1 MTADEIRRL
10 ALEMPGA
17 SESSHM
23 GHPDFRIGGRAAARS
38 LIHLN
43 ASATQSAISSGPTTE
58 DTMRKFVIAAAL
70 AMAGLVASAGA
81 QQPAAPQGPEY
92 RPGYGFGTGA
102 YDAGVGQW
110 GRWLTGW
117 WSGSDAQLCSGM
129 VSRVEGR
136 LTRLKAELKITAA
149 QEPLW
154 AAYASTARDNAQML
168 SGLCT
173 ATFGE
178 RSEAMSLPE
187 RLDLREQL
195 MVARLEAMRASD
207 KVLKPLYAA
216 LDDGQKRVAD
226 HLFSTPIGRAGVM
239 GMMM

>member
-1 MTADEIRRL
+1 
-10 ALEMPGA
+10 
-17 SESSHM
+17 
-23 GHPDFRIGGRAAARS
+23 
-38 LIHLN
+38 
-43 ASATQSAISSGPTTE
+43 
-58 DTMRKFVIAAAL
+58 MRKFVIAAAL

-81 QQPAAPQGPEY
+81 QQPAAPQGLEY

-102 YDAGVGQW
+102 SDAGFGQW
-110 GRWLTGW
+110 GRWMTGW
-117 WSGSDAQLCSGM
+117 WSGSDAQLCSSM

-136 LTRLKAELKITAA
+136 LARLRVELKISAA

-154 AAYASTARDNAQML
+154 AAYAGTARDNAQTL

-178 RSEAMSLPE
+178 HGESLDLLE

-195 MVARLEAMRASD
+195 MTARLEAMRASD
-207 KVLKPLYAA
+207 RALKPLYAA
-216 LDDGQKRVAD
+216 FDDGQKRVAD
-226 HLFSTPIGRAGVM
+226 RLFWAPVGRAGMM